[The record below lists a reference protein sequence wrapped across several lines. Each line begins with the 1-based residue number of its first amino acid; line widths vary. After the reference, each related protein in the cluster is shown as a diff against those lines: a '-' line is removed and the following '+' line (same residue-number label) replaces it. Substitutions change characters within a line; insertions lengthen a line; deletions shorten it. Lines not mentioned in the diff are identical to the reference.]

1 MTGNYKENLLPSL
14 ISGTINGI
22 IFIVSAM
29 SLAALI
35 FTGPLVAYLPQGI
48 GILLVGS
55 IIFALFSAFTA
66 TYPLILIAP
75 QDIPIAILALMAI
88 TISTGIGDQLSSE
101 DVYQFI
107 FVAIGVTSIM
117 VGIFFWIL
125 GRFRLGKLVRFIPF
139 PVVGGF
145 MAGTGLHVRFPK
157 RLYLFAEH
165 CV

>member
-1 MTGNYKENLLPSL
+1 
-14 ISGTINGI
+14 
-22 IFIVSAM
+22 M

-35 FTGPLVAYLPQGI
+35 FTGPLAAYLPQGI

-88 TISTGIGDQLSSE
+88 TISTGIGDQLSAE

-117 VGIFFWIL
+117 VGISFGYWAAFD
-125 GRFRLGKLVRFIPF
+125 
-139 PVVGGF
+139 
-145 MAGTGLHVRFPK
+145 
-157 RLYLFAEH
+157 
-165 CV
+165 